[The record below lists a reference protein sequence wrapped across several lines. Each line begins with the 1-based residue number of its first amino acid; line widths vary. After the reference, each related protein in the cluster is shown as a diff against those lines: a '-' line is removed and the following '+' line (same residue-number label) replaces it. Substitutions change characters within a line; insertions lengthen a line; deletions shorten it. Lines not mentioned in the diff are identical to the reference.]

1 MYFVKETEGVCVV
14 TYGQSRD
21 FPAFFSPKSGCQ
33 APYNIN
39 QPEDAANMIGN
50 TYTLMKQKSLYF
62 LSSYFSWVEVKW

>member
-50 TYTLMKQKSLYF
+50 THTLIKQKQKNHFIF
-62 LSSYFSWVEVKW
+62 LVPIFHEVK

>member
-50 TYTLMKQKSLYF
+50 THTHL
-62 LSSYFSWVEVKW
+62 